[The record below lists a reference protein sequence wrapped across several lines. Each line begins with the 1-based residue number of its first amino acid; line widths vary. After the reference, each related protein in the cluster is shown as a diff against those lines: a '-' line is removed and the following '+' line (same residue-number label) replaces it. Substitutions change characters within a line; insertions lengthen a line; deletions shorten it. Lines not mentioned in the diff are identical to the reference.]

1 MANTEHSAAE
11 LRLAGE
17 QCSELAKQ
25 LQANR
30 DILIEMATELLALAD
45 QMDAKDGPA
54 S

>member
-1 MANTEHSAAE
+1 MSDTGHQAAE
-11 LRLAGE
+11 LRLAAK

-30 DILIEMATELLALAD
+30 DMLSEMANELFALAER
-45 QMDAKDGPA
+45 MVVKEGSA